1 MRGELN
7 GAHDMRMVSSACPFG
22 AHAMGRTQW
31 GACNGAHAMGRMVAT
46 TRNQLPA
53 GGGGV
58 TWAAG
63 TAQHARKPVS
73 TNMARPEQR

>member
-22 AHAMGRTQW
+22 AHAMGR
-31 GACNGAHAMGRMVAT
+31 MVAT
-46 TRNQLPA
+46 TRSQLPA

-63 TAQHARKPVS
+63 TAQHARKQVS